1 MESGNWRI
9 EEITSRLSETDHG
22 NCCRFNFSEVEY
34 TIKMKR
40 KSLYYTFYVTI
51 PCVILTILAFSSFLI
66 HVESGER
73 IGFVTTVLLAMTVFL
88 LIIPSWLP
96 VTSDGLP
103 ILGVLLEATMII
115 ITLVLFANIWVLRVY
130 FKEGKPPDWVERICY
145 LCIRGRRQNIQQI
158 HAQDAEGTLSKAEKP
173 VASMVTIEMTGSNI
187 DTTSATEHCHKKGDN
202 HLTWQRV
209 STIMDRAFFVI
220 FVLISLTSYAVY
232 TADAL

>member
-1 MESGNWRI
+1 
-9 EEITSRLSETDHG
+9 
-22 NCCRFNFSEVEY
+22 
-34 TIKMKR
+34 
-40 KSLYYTFYVTI
+40 
-51 PCVILTILAFSSFLI
+51 
-66 HVESGER
+66 
-73 IGFVTTVLLAMTVFL
+73 MTVFL

-130 FKEGKPPDWVERICY
+130 FKEGTPPDWVERICC

-158 HAQDAEGTLSKAEKP
+158 HAQDAEGPLSKAEKP